1 MLQKPILH
9 AAREV
14 SGKRYWRIEFFN
26 DDPRTTHA
34 DVLQV
39 LWRAR
44 ENMIAGMIC
53 DCDPQPWH
61 QRLVDALRAWRVRS
75 GPDTGGAPRS
85 GGGGHR
91 LFEDEPAVPYRGS
104 RPAAYPD
111 RYSLNERTAELE
123 TQQ

>member
-39 LWRAR
+39 LRRAR

-53 DCDPQPWH
+53 DRDPQPWH
-61 QRLVDALRAWRVRS
+61 RRWADALRALRVRS
-75 GPDTGGAPRS
+75 GADTGGAPYS

-91 LFEDEPAVPYRGS
+91 PFADEPAVPDRGS
-104 RPAAYPD
+104 HPAACPD
-111 RYSLNERTAELE
+111 RYSLEERAVELE